1 MSAVYT
7 VMQIITN
14 DSWTLILYNL
24 LNGGKGWLAIVY
36 CISIVIIGS
45 WFLLNLFLAVVMQA
59 YHNIYEKQH

>member
-14 DSWTLILYNL
+14 DGWTVILYNL
-24 LNGGKGWLAIVY
+24 LNGGKGWLAIIY

-45 WFLLNLFLAVVMQA
+45 WFLLNLFLAVVM
-59 YHNIYEKQH
+59 